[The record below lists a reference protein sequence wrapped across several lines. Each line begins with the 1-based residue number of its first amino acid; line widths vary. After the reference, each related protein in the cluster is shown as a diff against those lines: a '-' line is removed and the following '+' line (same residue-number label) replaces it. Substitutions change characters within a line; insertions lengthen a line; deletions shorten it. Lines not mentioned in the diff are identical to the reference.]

1 MLNPVTKVFLVRGKL
16 VPFVTAFCF
25 FLFQIMWHFWSL
37 HTPVLTTYPI
47 ISTTHIPFLSC
58 LWPFLSAFNCNCISK
73 AFEVTRYREEVILKI
88 TRYSKK
94 RTLKDQNKQ
103 GLGVRKL
110 HFYCTATMNW
120 KRLPLQIFDVLCGKK
135 FLKCDLKIHWS
146 VWSFRMRRWNVLLTP
161 F

>member
-88 TRYSKK
+88 TRYSK
-94 RTLKDQNKQ
+94 
-103 GLGVRKL
+103 
-110 HFYCTATMNW
+110 TMNW